1 MKTLLSLAVFS
12 TLAALGAAAFAED
25 TPAAATTPSAVT
37 AATTATIS
45 TPVATTA
52 ASSTTTQTAKP
63 VMDELKDGTKI
74 EIGTDGTVSIVNADG
89 TKTTAPDGVLTLK
102 DQTTFGVK
110 DGKKMAN

>member
-12 TLAALGAAAFAED
+12 GLAVLGTAALAED
-25 TPAAATTPSAVT
+25 TPAATTPLAVT
-37 AATTATIS
+37 AATAATIS
-45 TPVATTA
+45 TPVTTTA
-52 ASSTTTQTAKP
+52 VPKTTAQTAKP

-74 EIGTDGTVSIVNADG
+74 EIGTDGTVSIMNADG